1 MFQSITFYVGEK
13 TLGIYGEEFP
23 HGTLTTEVLNITPAE
38 YQALNGSLKSA
49 IEGMALYEKTHK
61 LTDWHQANEQMLL
74 LNKALC
80 RHRIFRLIQTDAYIL
95 TEAKQLTEMP
105 IAEGDPLEM
114 DAHDHEI
121 LRQIC
126 VYEDYLEN
134 PKKYGRLKN
143 PEELSEAQREWYL
156 NLYPPIPPKPEA
168 KTSALLIAPVPL
180 DLKWQLYKAYC
191 TNYAQVLEDVAS
203 VCQTL
208 RAFIREALSTLE
220 HLSPNQYI
228 AALNGFLFPEFRH
241 KWIANPI
248 EGSGNYTLFDDVR
261 IHLVPRETAPDS
273 GQFRVF
279 EYYETEHLQTLLKL
293 DFYKGLEAG
302 HLIRK
307 CELCGRL
314 FLLQKGYHTKYCDS
328 PNPDNPRY
336 SCAQLGYRTRGIKE
350 TAADSPLTQALSRC
364 YQRIDKDK
372 ARGII
377 TAEEQMRL
385 RAKAEELYHEARTQP
400 GMPYEAFNE
409 SLATRNLYPL
419 CGVQRKSKPVGRP
432 RKQN

>member
-1 MFQSITFYVGEK
+1 M
-13 TLGIYGEEFP
+13 
-23 HGTLTTEVLNITPAE
+23 N
-38 YQALNGSLKSA
+38 
-49 IEGMALYEKTHK
+49 
-61 LTDWHQANEQMLL
+61 
-74 LNKALC
+74 
-80 RHRIFRLIQTDAYIL
+80 
-95 TEAKQLTEMP
+95 
-105 IAEGDPLEM
+105 
-114 DAHDHEI
+114 
-121 LRQIC
+121 
-126 VYEDYLEN
+126 
-134 PKKYGRLKN
+134 
-143 PEELSEAQREWYL
+143 
-156 NLYPPIPPKPEA
+156 YP
-168 KTSALLIAPVPL
+168 
-180 DLKWQLYKAYC
+180 
-191 TNYAQVLEDVAS
+191 QVLKDVAS

-208 RAFIREALSTLE
+208 RTFIRESLSTLE
-220 HLSPNQYI
+220 SLSPNQYI
-228 AALNGFLFPEFRH
+228 AALKGFLFPEFRH

-336 SCAQLGYRTRGIKE
+336 SCAQLGYRTRGVKE

-432 RKQN
+432 RKQK

>member
-1 MFQSITFYVGEK
+1 MFQSITFYIGGK

-23 HGTLTTEVLNITPAE
+23 LGALTTEVLNISPEE
-38 YQALNGSLKSA
+38 YRALDGSLKSA
-49 IEGMALYEKTHK
+49 MEGMALYEKTHT
-61 LTDWHQANEQMLL
+61 LTDWHRVNEQMLR
-74 LNKALC
+74 LNEALC
-80 RHRIFRLIQTDAYIL
+80 HHHIFRLIQTDAYIL
-95 TEAKQLTEMP
+95 AEAKQLTEMP

-126 VYEDYLEN
+126 AYEDYLEN
-134 PKKYGRLKN
+134 PKKYGRIKN

-168 KTSALLIAPVPL
+168 KTPALLIAPVPL

-191 TNYAQVLEDVAS
+191 MNYAQVLKDIAS

-208 RAFIREALSTLE
+208 RAFIRESLSRLE

-293 DFYKGLEAG
+293 DFYKGLEAR

-336 SCAQLGYRTRGIKE
+336 SCAQLGYRIRGVKE

-419 CGVQRKSKPVGRP
+419 CGVQRRSKPVGSP